1 MSFSDLDFYLQQR
14 EDDRKW
20 LQPVIFAVVVHIVTF
35 GLSATLPELLNR
47 KPILDEVVTVSLVSL
62 PEDSGPQFVGPPPEA
77 ETKEAVPVEKSKVA
91 VPIPVEEKVI
101 PKPVKKAKPVSIKPI
116 KRKVRKTDPK
126 KIAQEEAKKKR
137 EQERLKAVARAKQEE
152 EKAKQAAEDA
162 RSALAEMIRSRGVQQ
177 SASSGARKP
186 SGGRQVGNIVQQN
199 YYAALYDR
207 IQQFWILPEM
217 RHWSSSLETRVVV
230 TIRRDG
236 SIARTVVE
244 KKSGDPYFDQ
254 YAMKTLQ
261 KAVPLPRFPKLMTQR
276 SIEVGFRFRPGE
288 LSTM

>member
-62 PEDSGPQFVGPPPEA
+62 PEVSGPQFAGPPPKA

-137 EQERLKAVARAKQEE
+137 EQERLKAIARAKQEE